1 LIHANPVDASQNTV
15 KGTIMLTKQRDVTD
29 SARNFSAD
37 TFDAGFATYVPQQ
50 DRSAAAAANALAVS
64 VRRATIDSWIVTL
77 PGHIRPLAL
86 ATKLE
91 RITLNIIARWSEP
104 SVAVAYL
111 DHVLGE
117 QVGSRAWMAGDIV
130 GELRSLRAFLR
141 SPQAREWLRRPMD
154 ARDQQLTH
162 H

>member
-1 LIHANPVDASQNTV
+1 
-15 KGTIMLTKQRDVTD
+15 MLTKHRDVTD
-29 SARNFSAD
+29 AVHNFSAD
-37 TFDAGFATYVPQQ
+37 TFDAGFATYVPRE
-50 DRSAAAAANALAVS
+50 DRAAAAAAEALAAT
-64 VRRATIDSWIVTL
+64 VRRATIDAWIVTL

-111 DHVLGE
+111 DFIVSE

-130 GELRSLRAFLR
+130 GELRCLRAFLR

-154 ARDQQLTH
+154 ARDQQFTH